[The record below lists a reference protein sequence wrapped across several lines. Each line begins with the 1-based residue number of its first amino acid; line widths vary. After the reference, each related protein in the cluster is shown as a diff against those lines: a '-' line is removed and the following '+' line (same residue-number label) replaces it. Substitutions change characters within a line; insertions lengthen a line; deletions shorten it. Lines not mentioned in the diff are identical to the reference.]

1 MNMKKDG
8 STSIDL
14 KKHIVTTNLIASNSH
29 HCRWRLNFGV

>member
-14 KKHIVTTNLIASNSH
+14 KKHIVTTN
-29 HCRWRLNFGV
+29 